1 VFLPVLNFVSRSPNK
16 ESASRN
22 IFLCALK
29 APIFYSL
36 RYFTVIIY
44 VKNRHVLL
52 ELKWLVRT
60 HESLYFVRTI
70 LKIAHGIEKEL
81 FSTNRID
88 QILFLCSF
96 DKN

>member
-1 VFLPVLNFVSRSPNK
+1 MCFEGAHFLFST
-16 ESASRN
+16 
-22 IFLCALK
+22 
-29 APIFYSL
+29 IFYGN
-36 RYFTVIIY
+36 YIY